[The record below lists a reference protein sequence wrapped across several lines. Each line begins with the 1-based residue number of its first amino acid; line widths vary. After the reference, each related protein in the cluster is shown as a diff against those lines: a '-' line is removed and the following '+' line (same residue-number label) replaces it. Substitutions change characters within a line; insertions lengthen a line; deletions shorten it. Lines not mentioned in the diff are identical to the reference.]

1 MLRNS
6 LTIFLFLTIII
17 CTNLFAQGNYQDV
30 IYLKNG
36 SIIHGMIIEQ
46 TPGKSLKIKTANND
60 VFVFSFDEIDKMTKE
75 QLPENEPIKI
85 STSPRTTFYSNISRI
100 GFLTYKG
107 SNIFSINIVN
117 GIRIKQ
123 NFALGFG
130 FGYEKYPNGTAIP
143 LFIDTRFYPLSG
155 SISPIIFGDFGYS
168 VITLDDITGSKYGGP
183 MFNLGTGLRIR
194 PNSSF
199 SFLIELGYK
208 YQKAKEWYAELHGYW
223 VGYDWIPWYET
234 GYRNVNYNFL
244 SLSIGVSF

>member
-6 LTIFLFLTIII
+6 LIVFLFLITII

-30 IYLKNG
+30 LYLKNG

-46 TPGKSLKIKTANND
+46 TPGKSLTIKTANND

-75 QLPENEPIKI
+75 QLPENEPIK
-85 STSPRTTFYSNISRI
+85 TPTLPRTTFYSNISRI
-100 GFLTYKG
+100 GFLSG
-107 SNIFSINIVN
+107 ESSNIFSINTVN

-130 FGYEKYPNGTAIP
+130 LGYEKYPDRTAIP
-143 LFIDTRFYPLSG
+143 LFIDTRYCPLKG
-155 SISPIIFGDFGYS
+155 DISPIIFGDLGYS
-168 VITLDDITGSKYGGP
+168 VINFDDITGSKYGGF

-194 PNSSF
+194 TNTSF

-208 YQKAKEWYAELHGYW
+208 YQKAKDWYSELHGYW
-223 VGYDWIPWYET
+223 VGNDWIPWYDS
-234 GYRNVNYNFL
+234 GYRDVHYDFL
-244 SLSIGVSF
+244 SLAIGLSF